1 MKLRAH
7 PSTRLQARG
16 FALAGSLAIGLALFA
31 PLALPSARGP
41 SAAALGATKESSRD
55 KNADW
60 LTHEDPSAP
69 AAKRAGPFPN
79 RPQDQL
85 WVVSCRGAPSAA
97 VERATSRLRY
107 WQYQAP
113 GQQAS
118 GQQAS
123 GQQVSGQQA
132 SGQWLP
138 SDRDSFVAASI
149 PSSTSCVFVAGN
161 GYTDAETRA
170 LGRSAYLGLSRG
182 LSAETPLRFVIWSW
196 PSDRTDAAVIQ
207 DLRIKAARTDRVAW
221 HLAEWLNETA
231 AGLDCSLIGASFG
244 VRVAGG
250 ALHLLGGGRLGG
262 YALTQRNG
270 SLAPMPVLFISPAID
285 NDWLLPGHRFG
296 RAMSQVERLLLVNN
310 SSDRMLKR
318 YHWLYGRRSP
328 AEALGHSGLV
338 AASRFGDDREKIS
351 QFDAAAVIGPQHG
364 CGPYFQSSAL
374 AARMRAHLIESGS
387 SAPTMRGHSMP
398 AAYSGNQSPA
408 D

>member
-7 PSTRLQARG
+7 PSSRLQARG
-16 FALAGSLAIGLALFA
+16 FALIGSLAIGLALFA
-31 PLALPSARGP
+31 PAALPPALGRSAE
-41 SAAALGATKESSRD
+41 ALGATKKSSGD
-55 KNADW
+55 KKADW

-69 AAKRAGPFPN
+69 AAHRAVPFPN

-85 WVVSCRGAPSAA
+85 WVVSCREAPGAA
-97 VERATSRLRY
+97 VEHATSFLRY
-107 WQYQAP
+107 WQYQGP

-123 GQQVSGQQA
+123 GQP

-138 SDRDSFVAASI
+138 SDRDSFVAANV

-170 LGRSAYLGLSRG
+170 LGRSAYQGLTRG

-231 AGLDCSLIGASFG
+231 PGLDCSLIGASFG

-262 YALTQRNG
+262 YTLTQRNG

-338 AASRFGDDREKIS
+338 AASRFGDDRAKIL
-351 QFDAAAVIGPQHG
+351 QLDAAAVIGPQHG
-364 CGPYFQSSAL
+364 CGPYFQSSGL
-374 AARMRAHLIESGS
+374 AARMRSHLIESAP
-387 SAPTMRGHSMP
+387 SAPTVKGLSTP
-398 AAYSGNQSPA
+398 ASYSGA
-408 D
+408 R